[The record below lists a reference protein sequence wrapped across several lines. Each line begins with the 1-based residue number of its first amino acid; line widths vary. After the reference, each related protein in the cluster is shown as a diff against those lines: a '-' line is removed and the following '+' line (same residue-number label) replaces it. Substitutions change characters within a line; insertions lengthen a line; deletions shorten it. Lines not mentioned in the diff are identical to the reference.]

1 MPIGFLHTAAVHTAT
16 FDALVVRATGASDTV
31 VVVDES
37 LLERARRHGPEHDS
51 VTLGISRA
59 LDELEASGATVIVCT
74 CSTIAGE
81 AERLGR
87 QRDVPVIRIDRP
99 MAEAAVSTGPRVAV
113 VAALDATLG
122 PTRQLI
128 ESVAATRWATVEVS
142 DHLCDGAWVRFEAG
156 DQAGYLAAI
165 AAACASLEDS
175 CDVIV
180 LAQASM
186 APAADLADVSVP
198 LLTSPASAV
207 DAAIRAG

>member
-31 VVVDES
+31 AVVDES
-37 LLERARRHGPEHDS
+37 LLERARRHGPEHDG

-99 MAEAAVSTGPRVAV
+99 MAEAAVSTGPSTMFSR
-113 VAALDATLG
+113 
-122 PTRQLI
+122 P
-128 ESVAATRWATVEVS
+128 E
-142 DHLCDGAWVRFEAG
+142 
-156 DQAGYLAAI
+156 
-165 AAACASLEDS
+165 
-175 CDVIV
+175 
-180 LAQASM
+180 
-186 APAADLADVSVP
+186 
-198 LLTSPASAV
+198 PASA
-207 DAAIRAG
+207 RAKPTGISARHI